1 MVLLGID
8 PGAPAKPTP
17 TNRTPVALHG
27 WCLLDVQPGERPR
40 WVDAG
45 HDREDTVRCHLRT
58 RGVSCVA
65 VECPA
70 RVHTAEAGMSLL
82 ATAFEAGRFHGCA
95 LEMGLVSA
103 VLTAEHWRQRV
114 TGLRS
119 PTDAQVK
126 TALARLLTLPAR
138 SNAHERD
145 AAGVALGYALWT
157 GALPGGRGRLTPRP
171 AGAA

>member
-1 MVLLGID
+1 MMILGVD

-17 TNRTPVALHG
+17 AAPRPEPARHG
-27 WCLLDVQPGERPR
+27 WALVEILPGERPR

-45 HDREDTVRCHLRT
+45 HDTEDVVRCWMRVA
-58 RGVSCVA
+58 GVSHVA

-119 PTDAQVK
+119 PSDAQVK
-126 TALARLLTLPAR
+126 TTLARLLTLPAR

-157 GALPGGRGRLTPRP
+157 GALPGGRGRLIPRP
-171 AGAA
+171 ATA